1 MAEAM
6 DKTCHPMGGP
16 HLPGCRNEETPIVGG
31 DRRFGGYLYDTE
43 PSERAR
49 D

>member
-1 MAEAM
+1 MTGLQ
-6 DKTCHPMGGP
+6 DKTCHPGS
-16 HLPGCRNEETPIVGG
+16 LSSKSQKETPVIGG

-43 PSERAR
+43 SSERAR